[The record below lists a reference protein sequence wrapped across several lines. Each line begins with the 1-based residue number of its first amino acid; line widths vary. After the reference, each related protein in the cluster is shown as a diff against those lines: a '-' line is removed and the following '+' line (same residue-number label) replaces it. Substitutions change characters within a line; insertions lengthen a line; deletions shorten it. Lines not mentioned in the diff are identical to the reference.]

1 MPGAGKTLRS
11 KLRRQ
16 PNSSLPRPASA
27 YREGAGFPH
36 FTSASRQPACSSARP
51 GTRRLWLLRQTAR
64 TGHISPFLYP
74 SCMEEIGKE
83 DFGNSRCSLPNTFFK
98 VLPSS
103 FQPNPPYV
111 QQPSGPLRSGSVF
124 PNPKVSSIPSHTGRG
139 RGESRRKRRR
149 KGGRWEE
156 RGQGGEV
163 GPTVPAE
170 WFQASAGTA
179 SPARL
184 RRVNTS
190 DTVRLLWVLLE
201 ASSGT
206 SPEVPPLRVPCSERY
221 EPGCSGSGQSVDD
234 LWAWG
239 LGDSTCL
246 PTRPGESSAEFKSRL
261 LFQALRTV
269 TCLASEEP
277 ASKGAL
283 WLFHLIVSAG
293 GAWLFLST
301 GSDGLITM
309 LLRET
314 TVSGLFFRD
323 PSPVLSASLS
333 CRVMSCL

>member
-1 MPGAGKTLRS
+1 MEIHAALCQIP
-11 KLRRQ
+11 
-16 PNSSLPRPASA
+16 SSRYFPLLSGPIRPMFSSPLDHSGLAQCFLTPKSPASRVTQA
-27 YREGAGFPH
+27 GEEENQEESTEG
-36 FTSASRQPACSSARP
+36 
-51 GTRRLWLLRQTAR
+51 
-64 TGHISPFLYP
+64 
-74 SCMEEIGKE
+74 K
-83 DFGNSRCSLPNTFFK
+83 
-98 VLPSS
+98 
-103 FQPNPPYV
+103 
-111 QQPSGPLRSGSVF
+111 
-124 PNPKVSSIPSHTGRG
+124 
-139 RGESRRKRRR
+139 GE
-149 KGGRWEE
+149 GGRR
-156 RGQGGEV
+156 RGQGGEA
-163 GPTVPAE
+163 GPTVPAK
-170 WFQASAGTA
+170 WFQASAVTA

-190 DTVRLLWVLLE
+190 DTARLLWVLLE

-221 EPGCSGSGQSVDD
+221 EPGCSGSEQSEDD
-234 LWAWG
+234 LWVWG

-246 PTRPGESSAEFKSRL
+246 PTRAGESSEEFKSRL

-269 TCLASEEP
+269 MCLASGEP

-283 WLFHLIVSAG
+283 WLFHLIVSTV

-301 GSDGLITM
+301 GSDGLIIM